1 MFFHRSKNVTMN
13 WQLNNFSPF
22 KIIVFSFL
30 ITGLLCS
37 CQSKENSPEKKAET
51 QQTIV
56 APATEV
62 FSLQKGR
69 LSSSLQIPGELI
81 AYQQVDLY
89 AKENSF
95 VKKLYVDVG
104 SEVKEGQLLV
114 TMEEPELSSQLAG
127 ARSDIKSRE
136 AIYMASKAN
145 YDRLLETSKTPGT
158 ISPNDLEQADA
169 RKNSDFAQLEAAKA
183 AYEQIAQTQ
192 NYLQIRAPFN
202 GVITARNVNLGAYV
216 GPSGKGSE
224 VPLFTLQEQK
234 RLRLVVSVPELYT
247 GYLDHKNEVSFTV
260 KALPNQQFNAQVKRM
275 AGALDSRLRSERI
288 EMDVVN
294 NDKKLLPGM
303 VAEVNLPLPANDST
317 FIVPKSAVV
326 NSTQSVFVIR
336 VVNNKAEWVDVKT
349 GREDNGIIEIYGN
362 LNPGDLLLRTATDE
376 IRNGSALQ
384 NIKTITQ

>member
-1 MFFHRSKNVTMN
+1 MN
-13 WQLNNFSPF
+13 WQLNNFSRF
-22 KIIVFSFL
+22 KIIVFSSL
-30 ITGLLCS
+30 VTGLLCS
-37 CQSKENSPEKKAET
+37 CQSKENSPEKKTET
-51 QQTIV
+51 QQTML
-56 APATEV
+56 APPTEV

-114 TMEEPELSSQLAG
+114 TMEAPELSSQLAG
-127 ARSDIKSRE
+127 ALSDIKSRE
-136 AIYMASKAN
+136 AIYIASKAN

-169 RKNSDFAQLEAAKA
+169 RKNSDFAQLEATKA
-183 AYEQIAQTQ
+183 AYEQIVQMQ

-202 GVITARNVNLGAYV
+202 GVITARNVNPGAYV

-275 AGALDSRLRSERI
+275 AGAIDSRLRSERI

-336 VVNNKAEWVDVKT
+336 VINNKAEWVDVKT

-376 IRNGSALQ
+376 TRNGSALQ
-384 NIKTITQ
+384 NLKTVTL

>member
-114 TMEEPELSSQLAG
+114 TMEAPELGSQLAG
-127 ARSDIKSRE
+127 ALSNVKSRE
-136 AIYMASKAN
+136 AIYTASKAN
-145 YDRLLETSKTPGT
+145 YNRLYETSK
-158 ISPNDLEQADA
+158 
-169 RKNSDFAQLEAAKA
+169 
-183 AYEQIAQTQ
+183 
-192 NYLQIRAPFN
+192 
-202 GVITARNVNLGAYV
+202 
-216 GPSGKGSE
+216 
-224 VPLFTLQEQK
+224 
-234 RLRLVVSVPELYT
+234 
-247 GYLDHKNEVSFTV
+247 
-260 KALPNQQFNAQVKRM
+260 
-275 AGALDSRLRSERI
+275 
-288 EMDVVN
+288 
-294 NDKKLLPGM
+294 
-303 VAEVNLPLPANDST
+303 
-317 FIVPKSAVV
+317 
-326 NSTQSVFVIR
+326 
-336 VVNNKAEWVDVKT
+336 
-349 GREDNGIIEIYGN
+349 
-362 LNPGDLLLRTATDE
+362 
-376 IRNGSALQ
+376 
-384 NIKTITQ
+384 